1 MNKKELRKLKRTDL
15 FEIMLAQS
23 EEIDRL
29 RAELAT
35 LKKQLEDKR
44 ILLEK
49 RGTLAEASL
58 ALTNIF
64 EEAQKAA
71 DLYRKRP
78 ITRYL
83 SNHSF
88 LQYTVIKN
96 KLEDFLCHNP
106 SSH

>member
-1 MNKKELRKLKRTDL
+1 MEVDMNKKELRKLKRTDL

-64 EEAQKAA
+64 VEAQKAA
-71 DLYRKRP
+71 DLYLYN
-78 ITRYL
+78 IE
-83 SNHSF
+83 SQANVGGF
-88 LQYTVIKN
+88 DDN
-96 KLEDFLCHNP
+96 
-106 SSH
+106 

>member
-49 RGTLAEASL
+49 SGTLAEASL

-71 DLYRKRP
+71 DLYLYN
-78 ITRYL
+78 IE
-83 SNHSF
+83 SQANVGGF
-88 LQYTVIKN
+88 DDN
-96 KLEDFLCHNP
+96 
-106 SSH
+106 

>member
-49 RGTLAEASL
+49 SGTLAVASL

-71 DLYRKRP
+71 DLYLYN
-78 ITRYL
+78 IE
-83 SNHSF
+83 SQANVGGF
-88 LQYTVIKN
+88 DDN
-96 KLEDFLCHNP
+96 
-106 SSH
+106 

>member
-1 MNKKELRKLKRTDL
+1 MEVDMNKKELRKLKRIDL

-29 RAELAT
+29 RAELET

-71 DLYRKRP
+71 DLYLYN
-78 ITRYL
+78 IE
-83 SNHSF
+83 SQANVGGF
-88 LQYTVIKN
+88 DDN
-96 KLEDFLCHNP
+96 
-106 SSH
+106 